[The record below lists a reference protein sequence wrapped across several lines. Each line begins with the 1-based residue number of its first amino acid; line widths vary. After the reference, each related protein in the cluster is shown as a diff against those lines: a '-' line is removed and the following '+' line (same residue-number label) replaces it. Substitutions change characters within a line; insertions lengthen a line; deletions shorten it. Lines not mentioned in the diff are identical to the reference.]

1 MQCGFHKDREHTD
14 FCLDCEI
21 PLCGLCVYRVD
32 RQSFCVQCA
41 SPRIERRARVRKLL
55 LAIGLPLLTGL
66 LFLFVEDQHQL
77 NQERMRYGE
86 QASEVLRFRS
96 ILQEEPCN
104 QPASER
110 LVYHLTEA
118 MNFKEARD
126 TANHYTKTCA
136 PNAQS
141 LTTLFF
147 TERQMG
153 DHPASLDTAERLI
166 RNFPH
171 KPEGFAYRGLA
182 YQSLGRYESAAVDFS
197 AALSLNPRLLDV
209 PMNLAHTLELLGRP
223 CLAKEPLLQA
233 LTFYPGLENRFELE
247 LRIRRLEREGDC
259 PTASVASKGAEVP
272 FDRNREIMVLNAEVN
287 GQFPARLILDTGAS
301 SVVVSRE
308 LAERIGVSQELKTS
322 PVYVQTAGGIVDAY
336 PTRLE
341 RLAVGGAV
349 VEDLPVLVC
358 ETFGKDYDGLLGVN
372 FLQRFKVTIDP
383 TNGQIHFRDAS
394 GLPADP
400 IEQLNLPSRK

>member
-1 MQCGFHKDREHTD
+1 MQCGFHKNKEHTD
-14 FCLDCEI
+14 FCLDCEV
-21 PLCGLCVYRVD
+21 PLCGLCVHRIDRVAY
-32 RQSFCVQCA
+32 CVQCA
-41 SPRIERRARVRKLL
+41 SPRLQQRSRVRKAFLL
-55 LAIGLPLLTGL
+55 VGLPLIAGI
-66 LFLFVEDQHQL
+66 LFVYAQDQQQL
-77 NQERMRYGE
+77 NRERIRYGQ
-86 QASEVLRFRS
+86 QAEEVFRFRT
-96 ILQEEPCN
+96 ILAEEPCN

-126 TANHYTKTCA
+126 AALKFTEECA

-141 LTTLFF
+141 LTSLFF

-153 DHPASLDTAERLI
+153 DHQASLDTAERLI
-166 RNFPH
+166 RSFPH

-182 YQSLGRYESAAVDFS
+182 YQSLRRYESAAVDFT

-223 CLAKEPLLQA
+223 CMAKEPLTQA

-247 LRIRRLEREGDC
+247 LRIQRLEREGGC
-259 PTASVASKGAEVP
+259 PTASVEEKRAAVP

-287 GQFPARLILDTGAS
+287 GQYPARLVLDTGAS
-301 SVVVSRE
+301 SGCESRIANRIGVSRE
-308 LAERIGVSQELKTS
+308 LESS
-322 PVYVQTAGGIVDAY
+322 PVYVQTAGGIVDG
-336 PTRLE
+336 PPRLE

-372 FLQRFKVTIDP
+372 FLQRFQVTIDP
-383 TNGQIHFRDAS
+383 TSGQIQFRDPS
-394 GLPADP
+394 GLPTDP
-400 IEQLNLPSRK
+400 IEVLQKSSPE